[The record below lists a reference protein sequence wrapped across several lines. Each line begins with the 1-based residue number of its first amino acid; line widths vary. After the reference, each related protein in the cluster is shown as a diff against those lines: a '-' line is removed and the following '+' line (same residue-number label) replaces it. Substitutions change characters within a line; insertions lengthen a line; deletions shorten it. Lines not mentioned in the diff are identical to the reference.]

1 MARTAGR
8 DGAVSAHF
16 YTKQAFIDPRAMPS
30 STVHIARAD
39 SDYRTA
45 SGRIEWAD
53 GEESWQLLSIDILDD
68 FDEEIREIFLVEFDD
83 VQGGTELY
91 GSGQFIVGI
100 NDDDS
105 VAIDHDDGG
114 AQTDESPTGG
124 GGPVSWATQLA
135 FLTLLLI
142 RRRRI
147 WRAAVSEGRL
157 LNLEPTMLW
166 SRRVVLPRGLDGV

>member
-39 SDYRTA
+39 CDYRTA

-83 VQGGTELY
+83 VQVERSST
-91 GSGQFIVGI
+91 
-100 NDDDS
+100 
-105 VAIDHDDGG
+105 A
-114 AQTDESPTGG
+114 
-124 GGPVSWATQLA
+124 PVSLSSA
-135 FLTLLLI
+135 LTMMTVSPSTTMTVG
-142 RRRRI
+142 RRQTSHR
-147 WRAAVSEGRL
+147 RAAAARFRGRH
-157 LNLEPTMLW
+157 NW
-166 SRRVVLPRGLDGV
+166 RF